1 MTKNNYKQECFALS
15 KLGYFADL
23 KGNLERKRGEGW
35 GGGVFL
41 KGGWYPNAHYVAS
54 KIFQVGQNHV
64 PAFHEKKNES
74 NENRASLTSSS
85 YTLNV
90 YHKASFKFHH
100 GGNLIILIF

>member
-1 MTKNNYKQECFALS
+1 MFCSVKTWIFCRFKGE
-15 KLGYFADL
+15 LG
-23 KGNLERKRGEGW
+23 KKRGA
-35 GGGVFL
+35 GGGGL

-54 KIFQVGQNHV
+54 KLFQVGQNHV
-64 PAFHEKKNES
+64 PAFHGKKNES

-100 GGNLIILIF
+100 GGSLTICIF